1 MRETA
6 RTDLQNN
13 LRWSIAL
20 EDDVWRVTLGGPS
33 LHSDLFNGRRSS
45 NELVLYWS
53 EIIGLNLVKLR
64 FTIYNKIFKKREFE
78 GCPFTTTDV
87 FSGKAVKTH
96 CARTKTQ

>member
-6 RTDLQNN
+6 GTDLQNN

-45 NELVLYWS
+45 WS

-64 FTIYNKIFKKREFE
+64 FTIDNKI
-78 GCPFTTTDV
+78 
-87 FSGKAVKTH
+87 
-96 CARTKTQ
+96 